1 MSVYFKFYFRL
12 VKSMPRF
19 GGQAKT
25 PTVINPDLYKL
36 RFIEAMNRYF
46 AVVQ

>member
-1 MSVYFKFYFRL
+1 MYLSLCFRL

-25 PTVINPDLYKL
+25 PTVINPDLYKI